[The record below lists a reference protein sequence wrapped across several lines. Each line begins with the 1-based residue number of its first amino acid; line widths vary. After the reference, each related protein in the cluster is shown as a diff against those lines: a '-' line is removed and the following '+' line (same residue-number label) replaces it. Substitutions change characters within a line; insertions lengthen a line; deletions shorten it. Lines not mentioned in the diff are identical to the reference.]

1 MTVTMRF
8 PDRGERSL
16 ADLLAQLTADPDGK
30 PLAVGDPRIRDFLA
44 EVAGR
49 LLAPKMARRYPEL
62 ASLGFFLRRAEVDR
76 MARRLIGEDPLVIRV
91 PRGLVFHVPPAN
103 VDTVFVYSWALSALA
118 GNRNVVRISSRAA
131 GAAEAILDVLAE
143 SVAQADPVVAHTQ
156 LMITYGR
163 DDEVTAALSAAC
175 DLRVIWGGD
184 RSVTELRR
192 HPLAP
197 LARDVVFPDRSSF
210 ALLGVSGWRRASD
223 AQRRAAVD
231 GFANDVYWFDQ
242 AACSSPRAL
251 YLVGPPGDAEGV
263 LDEFRGLLA
272 EAVRRRG
279 WTVDAA
285 MAVEKRV
292 RLYGAAA
299 DGHVTDLEFAGNEL
313 AWLRLADPTQP
324 PRGWLGAGVVPVA
337 RVDSLADVA
346 KVIQRRDQTVSYFG
360 FALDELREFIAA
372 VGGRGID
379 RVVPFGQALSFAPV
393 WDGYDLLTE
402 FTRATTLRG

>member
-1 MTVTMRF
+1 VTVMVRF
-8 PDRGERSL
+8 PGSGER
-16 ADLLAQLTADPDGK
+16 AVGDLLAQLTGEAAGAS
-30 PLAVGDPRIRDFLA
+30 LAVGDPRIRDFLA
-44 EVAGR
+44 DVSGR
-49 LLAPKMARRYPEL
+49 LLAPAVARRYPEL
-62 ASLGFFLRRAEVDR
+62 ASLGFFLRRAELDR
-76 MARRLIGEDPLVIRV
+76 MARQLIGESPTLVRV

-131 GAAEAILDVLAE
+131 GAAEAILDVLNE
-143 SVAQADPVVAHTQ
+143 SVTRADPIVGRTQ
-156 LMITYGR
+156 VMITYGR

-192 HPLAP
+192 FPLSP

-210 ALLGVSGWRRASD
+210 AVLGVAGWRRAS
-223 AQRRAAVD
+223 AAERRAAVD
-231 GFANDVYWFDQ
+231 GFANDVFWFDQ

-251 YLVGPPGDAEGV
+251 YLVGAAGDAEGV
-263 LDEFRGLLA
+263 FEEFRELFTA
-272 EAVRRRG
+272 AVRRRG

-292 RLYGAAA
+292 RVYGAAA
-299 DGHVTDLEFAGNEL
+299 DGHVTDLDFAGNEV

-324 PRGWLGAGVVPVA
+324 PRGWLGAGVVPIA
-337 RVDSLADVA
+337 RVDSLADLVP
-346 KVIQRRDQTVSYFG
+346 VIQRRDQTVSYFG
-360 FALDELREFIAA
+360 FDLTELRDFVTA

-379 RVVPFGQALSFAPV
+379 RVVPFGQALSFASV

-402 FTRATTLRG
+402 LTRLTTLRG